1 MASDKREDAAD
12 VVTVFMG
19 HQNAH
24 EIFRAPLQTGETP
37 KRLALPEAA
46 IDHQAGG
53 VAFDQQRVTR
63 AAAAKRREADHC
75 NCW

>member
-1 MASDKREDAAD
+1 MTPSKRKDATD
-12 VVTVFMG
+12 MVTVFMG
-19 HQNAH
+19 HQNTR
-24 EIFRAPLQTGETP
+24 EIFGAPPQTGETP

-63 AAAAKRREADHC
+63 TAAAKRREADHC